1 MGYATTTPDRSL
13 QQRRDALEIA
23 NEVRTYRRIL
33 KEDLTDGQISVTTVL
48 MDPPELVET
57 MKVAELLLA
66 VPKYGRTKVHR
77 ILQQHRI
84 SPSKTVGGL
93 TERQRREL
101 ISSFGGVRYVDFP
114 QI

>member
-1 MGYATTTPDRSL
+1 M
-13 QQRRDALEIA
+13 DALEIA
-23 NEVRTYRRIL
+23 NEVRTYRRVL
-33 KEDLTDGQISVTTVL
+33 KEDLTMGRKSVTQVL
-48 MDPPELVET
+48 LDPHELVET
-57 MKVAELLLA
+57 MKVSDLLMA